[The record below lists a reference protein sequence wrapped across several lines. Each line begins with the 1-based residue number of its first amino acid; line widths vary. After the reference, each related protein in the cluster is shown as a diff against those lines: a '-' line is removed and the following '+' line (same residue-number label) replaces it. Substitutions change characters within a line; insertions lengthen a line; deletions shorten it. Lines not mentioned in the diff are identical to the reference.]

1 VFSGCNWRNDSG
13 VEYRLLCHP
22 TLARVLQVDM
32 YSQELDNIATVESS
46 FASYYRTKWFDAGSY
61 SQKKMFRRPE
71 FVIKQS
77 AIAQTI
83 GVKVYHDFDEAEGNE
98 RRTFNVTQTPI
109 SLGMVWGSSNWGDN
123 WSTGA
128 VSSLLVTGNNLG
140 LAQTVQ
146 LEFDGPLGQTWGL
159 NSIGYKYQPRQV
171 KG

>member
-1 VFSGCNWRNDSG
+1 
-13 VEYRLLCHP
+13 
-22 TLARVLQVDM
+22 M

-61 SQKKMFRRPE
+61 TQRKMFRRPE

-77 AIAQTI
+77 TIAQTI

-98 RRTFNVTQTPI
+98 RRTFNITQLPI
-109 SLGMVWGSSNWGDN
+109 SLGMVWGSSNWGDD